1 MIGERRTVGVPGG
14 TIAYHEAGD
23 GPPIVF
29 VHGVFANS
37 QLWRD
42 VVPELS
48 SRFRCICPDL
58 PIGSHEI
65 PMDEDADLTPRG
77 IARMVAA
84 LCDELGL
91 VEPTLVG
98 NDSGGAV
105 CQILISERPDIPGRL
120 VLTNCDS
127 HDNFFP
133 LLFKYLKATAFVPG
147 ATFLLAQSM
156 RPRFVRKLPIAFGLL
171 SKRMPDDL
179 SDAFVGP
186 VLKSSSSR
194 RDAAKFLRGVH
205 KRDTLAAAE
214 HFKHFDKPVLIVWG
228 EDDKRVFPIK
238 YAERL
243 ASEFPNA
250 KLVRIPDSYTFVPV
264 DQPKRLAQTLADELA

>member
-14 TIAYHEAGD
+14 TLVYHELGE

-42 VVPELS
+42 VVSELAGS
-48 SRFRCICPDL
+48 FRCICPDL
-58 PIGSHEI
+58 PVGSHDL
-65 PMDEDADLTPRG
+65 PMNEDADLTPRG
-77 IARMVAA
+77 IARIVAA

-133 LLFKYLKATAFVPG
+133 LLFKYLKGTAFIPG
-147 ATFLLAQSM
+147 ATFLLAQTM

-179 SDAFVGP
+179 SDAFVAP
-186 VLKSSSSR
+186 VLNSSQAR

-214 HFKHFDKPVLIVWG
+214 HFPQFQKPVLLVWG

-243 ASEFPNA
+243 AREFPNA
-250 KLVRIPDSYTFVPV
+250 KLVKVPDSYTFVPV
-264 DQPKRLAQTLADELA
+264 DQPKALAQALADELA